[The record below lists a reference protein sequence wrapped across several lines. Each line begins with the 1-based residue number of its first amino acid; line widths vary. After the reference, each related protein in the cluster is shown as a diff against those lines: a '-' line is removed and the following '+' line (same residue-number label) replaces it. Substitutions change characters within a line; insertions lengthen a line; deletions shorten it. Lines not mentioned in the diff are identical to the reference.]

1 MPIFRAR
8 TAFPRWVAVSA
19 AGLALVLVLG
29 VLLLVARPR
38 RARVFRPAVT
48 DSSAI
53 VTAEI
58 ADLRREPSATAS
70 PSGALPKGARLTI
83 VSDRGRWLEVR
94 TGKGETGFVPA
105 EAIETDSERKAREER
120 ARRILSFTPVS
131 GVVAEETDLLLAPFP
146 SAARAG
152 RLRRGT
158 AIPIYGVDHDYYAVR
173 ADDGSVAFI
182 HSSDVDL
189 IPPDPR
195 RPAIVPDAGKTIK
208 DVTVTN
214 LSPTPPEPA
223 PAGLSAPGSP
233 PSGEGE
239 APTAEEPLEPAVLAS
254 KVDPEYPEGARRT
267 GVEGTVIL
275 DASISETGQVTQI
288 VVEQGL
294 PLGVSEAAVDAVR
307 HWKYRPAR
315 GRSGPVA
322 SHKKIR
328 IAFSLGR

>member
-1 MPIFRAR
+1 M
-8 TAFPRWVAVSA
+8 S
-19 AGLALVLVLG
+19 
-29 VLLLVARPR
+29 
-38 RARVFRPAVT
+38 RPAVS

-58 ADLRREPSATAS
+58 ADLRREPSATGT
-70 PSGALPKGARLTI
+70 PSGSLPKGARLTI

-94 TGKGETGFVPA
+94 TARGETGFVPA

-120 ARRILSFTPVS
+120 ARRILAFTPVS

-158 AIPIYGVDHDYYAVR
+158 AIPIFGVDHDYYAVR

-189 IPPDPR
+189 VPPDPR
-195 RPAIVPDAGKTIK
+195 RPDIVPVAGKTIK

-214 LSPTPPEPA
+214 LSPTPPEPL
-223 PAGLSAPGSP
+223 PAGVSGRGAAPT
-233 PSGEGE
+233 GEGEAPE
-239 APTAEEPLEPAVLAS
+239 APTAEEPLEPAVLVS
-254 KVDPEYPEGARRT
+254 KVDPEYPEGARRS

-288 VVEQGL
+288 AVEQGL
-294 PLGVSEAAVDAVR
+294 PLGVSESAVAAVR
-307 HWKYRPAR
+307 HWKYHPAR